1 MRYRASDL
9 STLLVSLAAG
19 ACALQIQ
26 KQSSQQSMTARPLLV
41 SDRQKGNPLLKHLKN
56 VPWKHDATITPDY
69 VLGDRNCA
77 VFISIRY
84 HMLKPQYL
92 GR

>member
-1 MRYRASDL
+1 
-9 STLLVSLAAG
+9 
-19 ACALQIQ
+19 
-26 KQSSQQSMTARPLLV
+26 MTARPLLV

-84 HMLKPQYL
+84 HMPKPQ
-92 GR
+92 